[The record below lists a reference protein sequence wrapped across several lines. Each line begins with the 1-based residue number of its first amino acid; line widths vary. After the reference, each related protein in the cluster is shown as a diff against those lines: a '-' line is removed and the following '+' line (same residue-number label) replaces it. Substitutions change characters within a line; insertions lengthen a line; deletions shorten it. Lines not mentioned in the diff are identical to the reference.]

1 MESFFDINRI
11 WLMFLDVFFYNYFR
25 IIDIV
30 RQEIYAL
37 SVNIKWV
44 KLDEKENSNFR

>member
-11 WLMFLDVFFYNYFR
+11 WLMFLYVFFYNYFR

-44 KLDEKENSNFR
+44 KLDEKESNSFK